1 MTRFASAPASM
12 PTPGRSPSS
21 ERPSLSLLGASL
33 DHKWLETSF
42 LSEESHWMFIVSL
55 YCSLVSVQTTSVQWI
70 FCAGLLN
77 PALLGARHSR
87 ASGRAVLLACVV
99 VLKFVLSLWMPVK
112 YWRVR
117 SVYFYG
123 FEPRE
128 GDEPTR
134 SRLKSKNQHF
144 RALCFSLISSAWS
157 PGNLAWAE
165 WIPGTDKSPA
175 LKVQIA
181 HGCLGSQGIIKPWEP
196 SKNQGLV
203 VTLVLSRHLSMSCYK
218 IPSQYWDLI
227 SKVRKTVINLKL
239 TKKNLFRIEIISW
252 KTWLLE
258 VQGCQ
263 RMKLVNEKKV

>member
-1 MTRFASAPASM
+1 MKNPIGCLLLVSTAALFQSKLPRYSESSVLVCS
-12 PTPGRSPSS
+12 TLPSS
-21 ERPSLSLLGASL
+21 EPDTAVPRAELSC
-33 DHKWLETSF
+33 WLVF
-42 LSEESHWMFIVSL
+42 WFWSL
-55 YCSLVSVQTTSVQWI
+55 YFLCGCQ
-70 FCAGLLN
+70 LN
-77 PALLGARHSR
+77 IG
-87 ASGRAVLLACVV
+87 
-99 VLKFVLSLWMPVK
+99 
-112 YWRVR
+112 VR
-117 SVYFYG
+117 NVYFYG

-181 HGCLGSQGIIKPWEP
+181 HGCLGSQEIIKPWEP

-203 VTLVLSRHLSMSCYK
+203 VTVVLSRHLSMSCYK

-227 SKVRKTVINLKL
+227 SKVRKTIIHLKL
-239 TKKNLFRIEIISW
+239 TEKNLFRIEIISW

-258 VQGCQ
+258 IQGCQ
-263 RMKLVNEKKV
+263 RMKLVKEKKV